1 MNYWLEVSCILEVVD
16 FERSVDG
23 DAVSKAVIV
32 VAAMPRKQELYYV
45 DID

>member
-1 MNYWLEVSCILEVVD
+1 MNNWLEVSCILGVVR
-16 FERSVDG
+16 FRTIGDG
-23 DAVSKAVIV
+23 DTVSKAVIV